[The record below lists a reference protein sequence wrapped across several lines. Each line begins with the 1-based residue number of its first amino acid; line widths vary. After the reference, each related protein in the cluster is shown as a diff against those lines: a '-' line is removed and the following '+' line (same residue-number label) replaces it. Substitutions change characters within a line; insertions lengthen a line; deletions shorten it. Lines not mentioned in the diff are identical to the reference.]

1 MAFPGDAPILDGRG
15 KGTMKGAAMGQDDM
29 AVVIGASGGIGAALH
44 RQLQAGGQFG
54 AVIGLS
60 RPELDLTD
68 PGSIAQAAV
77 RVAGLGRPAL
87 VILATGLLHAPGI
100 EPEKTIRGLDPDAMA
115 RAFAVNAIGPALVMR
130 HFLPLLPRDRRA
142 VLAALS
148 AKVGSIGDNRL
159 GGWYSYRAS
168 KAALN
173 QIVRTAAVE
182 LRRTHPRAI
191 CVAFHPGTVAT
202 GLSGKFAKTGLQV
215 QQPSEAAAALLD
227 SIARLDPAQ
236 SGGFLDRFG
245 QPIPW

>member
-1 MAFPGDAPILDGRG
+1 MGDV
-15 KGTMKGAAMGQDDM
+15 
-29 AVVIGASGGIGAALH
+29 AVVIGASGGIGAALLDGL
-44 RQLQAGGQFG
+44 RARGRFR
-54 AVIGLS
+54 AVVGLS
-60 RPELDLTD
+60 RADLDLRDDT
-68 PGSIAQAAV
+68 SIARAADH
-77 RVAGLGRPAL
+77 VAGIGAPAL
-87 VILATGLLHAPGI
+87 ILVATGMLHGPGVQ
-100 EPEKTIRGLDPDAMA
+100 PEKTIRALDADAMA